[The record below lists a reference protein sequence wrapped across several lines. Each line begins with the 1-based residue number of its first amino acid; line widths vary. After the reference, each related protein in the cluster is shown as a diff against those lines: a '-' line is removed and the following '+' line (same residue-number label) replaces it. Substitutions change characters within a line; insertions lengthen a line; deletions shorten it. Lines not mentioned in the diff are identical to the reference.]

1 LKRNPGPLAA
11 QGFEVVQGSKVWPVD
26 AINWSN
32 YGPGN
37 FPFQLRQRPGP
48 KNALG
53 RVKFVFPNKFDVYLH
68 DTPARTLFV
77 KSDRAFSH
85 GCIRLSRPLDLAVDV
100 LSDVPGWNRDRINAT
115 VATGDRT
122 VVNLVHPL
130 PIHITYF
137 TAWVDHG
144 VANFRTDIYEQDA
157 KLAAALNG
165 RTMAW

>member
-1 LKRNPGPLAA
+1 
-11 QGFEVVQGSKVWPVD
+11 
-26 AINWSN
+26 
-32 YGPGN
+32 
-37 FPFQLRQRPGP
+37 
-48 KNALG
+48 
-53 RVKFVFPNKFDVYLH
+53 
-68 DTPARTLFV
+68 
-77 KSDRAFSH
+77 
-85 GCIRLSRPLDLAVDV
+85 
-100 LSDVPGWNRDRINAT
+100 VPGWNRDRINAT